1 MKKKVLLAIIII
13 LLIPRVSAKK
23 IDDLYKELDSLEG
36 QKNLYNYLNSEDI
49 NNLLNNSLDI
59 ELIVDTLTEEVN
71 NINTEIIKKEEEITK
86 LNKEIDNIIVFNQ
99 VSKGE
104 NIYLEYIFDAS

>member
-59 ELIVDTLTEEVN
+59 
-71 NINTEIIKKEEEITK
+71 
-86 LNKEIDNIIVFNQ
+86 
-99 VSKGE
+99 
-104 NIYLEYIFDAS
+104 